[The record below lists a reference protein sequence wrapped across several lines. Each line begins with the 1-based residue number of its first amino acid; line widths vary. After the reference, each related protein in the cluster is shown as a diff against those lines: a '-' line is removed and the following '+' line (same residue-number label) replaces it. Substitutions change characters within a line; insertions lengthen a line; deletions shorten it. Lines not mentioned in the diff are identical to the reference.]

1 MKFLEGLRDPSVARG
16 LIQGIRRQA
25 AGLDRQV
32 RIMEVCGTH
41 TVSLRK
47 HGIHTALPPNITL
60 ISGPGCPVCVTPA
73 GYIDNALELAEG
85 HGAIIATFG
94 DMLKVPGTTGR
105 ALSELLRDRRVRMV
119 YSPSEV
125 PPMARETSAP
135 VVFLGIGFETTIPPI
150 MQVFRTAREEGVS
163 NMLVYTSFRR
173 VVPALNALL
182 ADPDSRI
189 DGFLLPGHV
198 SVIIGARAYEGLIS
212 PHGAVPAVI
221 AGFEPVDMLGAI
233 YELVHQ
239 MVRGEVEV
247 VNGYPRAVRPNGNE
261 RAQHLIKETLEPC
274 DSLWRGL
281 GSIPDS
287 GWRLQPEYRD
297 LDARLRFGLE
307 EVEDSDPPGC
317 LCSRVIQGKALPP
330 ECGFFAKGCT
340 PEDPLGPCMVSSE
353 GTCAAHFRY
362 CRDLP

>member
-1 MKFLEGLRDPSVARG
+1 
-16 LIQGIRRQA
+16 
-25 AGLDRQV
+25 
-32 RIMEVCGTH
+32 
-41 TVSLRK
+41 
-47 HGIHTALPPNITL
+47 
-60 ISGPGCPVCVTPA
+60 
-73 GYIDNALELAEG
+73 
-85 HGAIIATFG
+85 
-94 DMLKVPGTTGR
+94 
-105 ALSELLRDRRVRMV
+105 
-119 YSPSEV
+119 
-125 PPMARETSAP
+125 MARETSAP

-150 MQVFRTAREEGVS
+150 MQVFRAARDEGIS

-182 ADPDSRI
+182 ADPDSKI

-198 SVIIGARAYEGLIS
+198 SVIIGARAYEGLRW

-233 YELVHQ
+233 YELVRQ
-239 MVRGEVEV
+239 MARGEANI

-261 RAQHLIKETLEPC
+261 LAQHLIEETLEPC
-274 DSLWRGL
+274 DSVWRGL

-307 EVEDSDPPGC
+307 EAEDSDPPGC
-317 LCSRVIQGKALPP
+317 LCSRIIQGKALPP
-330 ECGFFAKGCT
+330 ECGFFGKGCT